1 MNKDPKRNLPVY
13 IKINAIMDYTEG
25 KMAKRAIA
33 EKYGV
38 SHVSIINWVKEKDNL
53 LQECRESARLLEGF
67 GLPLG
72 NQPLEPLLEAPMQ
85 TEKDRAA
92 LLAENRKLRKENEYL
107 VHRIAYM
114 ESLAKLMGFNLGNT
128 RKKTLRSH
136 RSRHRVPRKGERDAV
151 VRHCRRIQE
160 MLLRPPFTS

>member
-1 MNKDPKRNLPVY
+1 MNKGGLPPKKVTHQGPLHPFLV
-13 IKINAIMDYTEG
+13 T
-25 KMAKRAIA
+25 
-33 EKYGV
+33 
-38 SHVSIINWVKEKDNL
+38 
-53 LQECRESARLLEGF
+53 LLEG
-67 GLPLG
+67 
-72 NQPLEPLLEAPMQ
+72 PMQ

-92 LLAENRKLRKENEYL
+92 LLAENSKLRKENEYL

-136 RSRHRVPRKGERDAV
+136 RSRYRVPRKGERDAV

>member
-1 MNKDPKRNLPVY
+1 MQKDPKKNLPAY

-38 SHVSIINWVKEKDNL
+38 SHVSIINWVNEKDKL
-53 LQECRESARLLEGF
+53 LQECRESARLLEGL
-67 GLPLG
+67 GLPAG
-72 NQPLEPLLEAPMQ
+72 GQPLEPLQEAPMQ
-85 TEKDRAA
+85 TGKDRAA

-114 ESLAKLMGFNLGNT
+114 ESLAKVMGFNPGST
-128 RKKTLRSH
+128 RKKNGLKPS
-136 RSRHRVPRKGERDAV
+136 
-151 VRHCRRIQE
+151 
-160 MLLRPPFTS
+160 TSSSSPAGRGT

>member
-1 MNKDPKRNLPVY
+1 MNTEPKRNLPAY

-38 SHVSIINWVKEKDNL
+38 SHVSIINWVKEKDKL
-53 LQECRESARLLEGF
+53 LQVCRESARLLEGL

-72 NQPLEPLLEAPMQ
+72 NQSSEPLQEAPMQ
-85 TEKDRAA
+85 TERDRAA
-92 LLAENRKLRKENEYL
+92 LLAENRRLRKENEYL

-114 ESLAKLMGFNLGNT
+114 ESLAKLMGFNLGST
-128 RKKTLRSH
+128 RKKTL
-136 RSRHRVPRKGERDAV
+136 
-151 VRHCRRIQE
+151 
-160 MLLRPPFTS
+160 

>member
-1 MNKDPKRNLPVY
+1 MNKDPKRDLPAY

-128 RKKTLRSH
+128 RKKNASKPSTS
-136 RSRHRVPRKGERDAV
+136 SSSPKERG
-151 VRHCRRIQE
+151 
-160 MLLRPPFTS
+160 T